1 MPDLRPYQVQL
12 IAQARAA
19 LRSHRRVLLQAPTGS
34 GKTVIIGNIF
44 ASAAAKASRGLF
56 IVHRVE
62 LIEQTRA
69 TFAEFGIPHGIIA
82 ANYDPDPARAI
93 QIASIDT
100 LKARLKRGLA
110 TDYKLVA
117 WDECHHIAAAGW
129 KRVATALPHAFH
141 IGLTATPQRLDGA
154 GLKHAFDTMVC
165 GPAVAELIAAGWL
178 SPFKAY
184 APTLP
189 DLSGLKTRMG
199 DFVHA
204 EVAMDKPSIT
214 GDAVGHYLR
223 LAAGKRALAF
233 CASIEH
239 SRNVAASF
247 TAAGVPARHVD
258 GETPRDERKA
268 AMAAFREGSVHV
280 LTSVDI
286 FGEGVDVPA
295 MEAAILLRPTKSLAL
310 HLQQCGR
317 ALRPQPG
324 KTALVIDHA
333 GNCHRHGLPDDART
347 WTLDGRVKRPGV
359 TDAPVKQCPE
369 CFAVCRAPALAC
381 PECGFE
387 FPVKPRIVA
396 EVAGELTPF
405 ERRARGFEESQAKSL
420 ADWQAIARKRG
431 YKPGWAFYRWR
442 AREQRNRPDAENS
455 GGHIG
460 DRSATVQK

>member
-1 MPDLRPYQVQL
+1 MPELRPYQVSL
-12 IAQARAA
+12 IGKARAA

-44 ASAAAKASRGLF
+44 QSAAAKGSRGLF

-62 LIEQTRA
+62 LIEQTRR
-69 TFAEFGIPHGIIA
+69 TFAEFGIPYGVIA
-82 ANYDPDPARAI
+82 AGYEPDPARAI

-129 KRVATALPHAFH
+129 KSVAARLPLAYHV
-141 IGLTATPQRLDGA
+141 GLTATPQRLDGA
-154 GLKHAFDTMVC
+154 GLKHAFDAMVH
-165 GPAVAELIAAGWL
+165 GPSTAALIVQGFLA
-178 SPFKAY
+178 PFKAF

-199 DFVHA
+199 DYAHA
-204 EVAMDKPSIT
+204 DTAMDRPSIT
-214 GDAVGHYLR
+214 GDAVATYQR

-233 CASIEH
+233 CASVEH
-239 SRNVAASF
+239 SEHVAASF
-247 TAAGVPARHVD
+247 RAAGIPAIHVD
-258 GETPRDERKA
+258 GETPRDERLA
-268 AMAAFREGSVHV
+268 AMEAFRAGDVHV

-324 KTALVIDHA
+324 KTALILDHA
-333 GNCHRHGLPDDART
+333 GNCHRHGLPDDERE
-347 WTLDGRVKRPGV
+347 WTLEGRVKRPGA
-359 TDAPVKQCPE
+359 TEAPVKQCPA
-369 CFAVCRAPALAC
+369 CFAVCRIAVLAC
-381 PECGFE
+381 PECGAE
-387 FPVKPRIVA
+387 FPVKPREVA

-405 ERRARGFEESQAKSL
+405 ERRARGFEEYQATSL
-420 ADWQAIARKRG
+420 AELQAIGRARG
-431 YKPGWAFYRWR
+431 YKPGWAYFRWR
-442 AREQRNRPDAENS
+442 AREQRNRAAKQNPS
-455 GGHIG
+455 GGVEDGIPPL
-460 DRSATVQK
+460 SE